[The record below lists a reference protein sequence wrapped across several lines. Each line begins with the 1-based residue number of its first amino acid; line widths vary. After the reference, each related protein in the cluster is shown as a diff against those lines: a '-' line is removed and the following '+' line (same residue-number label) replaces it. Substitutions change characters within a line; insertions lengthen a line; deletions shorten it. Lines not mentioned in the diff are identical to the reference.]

1 MKKTLN
7 INLGGL
13 AFIINED
20 AFELLHRYLEALKA
34 KFRNDAD
41 RTEIMNDIEA
51 RMADL
56 LNQKLAGRKE
66 VLSVED
72 VEYVTGIMGRPED
85 IAGEEANETEAS
97 SSESSSAG
105 SAHTYTQTNAGPVNK
120 RLFRDADDAKVGGV
134 ISGLCH
140 YFGIND
146 PVWARLAVVLL
157 CFVSFGTVILLYL
170 LLVIIIPKALTAAE
184 KLQMKGEPVNISTIE
199 KEIRDAATRTSDS
212 VNNLVGQQNLFERLL
227 HFFVEVVKIF
237 FKIIAGF
244 IILVALFVLAV
255 LLLSFFGVAVAGN
268 TMLSHAPHLLVDNP
282 TTITIFNIGVALFVA
297 APLIALIYAAL
308 RAILGRN
315 RGRAPWL
322 KWTLLAAWWIGVF
335 MIIYSVAQ
343 NITNFRTTGTKHEQT
358 AIMQPVNGN
367 ILVQLTDTSGQ
378 KVSADDDDE
387 ENDVN
392 VNFNGIY
399 IGGNKLE
406 DVDKLD
412 IGEPSLQLMPSE
424 NDSFYVE
431 KILSSQGET
440 KTDGIKNTS
449 FIGYNFSQ
457 TDTVVN
463 LPARVYLDKNGK
475 YRAQSVKI
483 RIHIP
488 EGKTVSFAN
497 NIDRWAATVKGDN
510 GYDDTYFANT
520 VWTVENG
527 KVKCLKGE
535 NHFNE
540 EENLHEE
547 KVIIE
552 KRVKQAKDEL
562 EEEAEKMKE
571 DADKHVKKIEKIIKK
586 HGGKTEEWNSDEGKV
601 VEEEKVIEKKQP

>member
-20 AFELLHRYLEALKA
+20 AFELLHRYLETLKA
-34 KFRNDAD
+34 KFKDDGD
-41 RTEIMNDIEA
+41 RIEIMNDIEA

-56 LNQKLAGRKE
+56 LNQKLAGKKE
-66 VLSVED
+66 VLGVED
-72 VEYVTGIMGRPED
+72 VEYVTGIMGKPED
-85 IAGEEANETEAS
+85 IAGEEVNVTTDG
-97 SSESSSAG
+97 SSESDAAG
-105 SAHTYTQTNAGPVNK
+105 NAYTYTQTNAVPVNK

-140 YFGIND
+140 YFGISD

-170 LLVIIIPKALTAAE
+170 LLVIIIPKAITAAE
-184 KLQMKGEPVNISTIE
+184 KLQMKGEPVNINTIE
-199 KEIRDAATRTSDS
+199 REIRDAASRTSDS
-212 VNNLVGQQNLFERLL
+212 VNKLVNQPNLFERLL
-227 HFFVEVVKIF
+227 HYFVEVVKIVL
-237 FKIIAGF
+237 KLIAGF
-244 IILVALFVLAV
+244 IIVIGLFVLAV
-255 LLLSFFGVAVAGN
+255 ILLSFFGVAVAGN

-282 TTITIFNIGVALFVA
+282 TTITIFNVGVALFIA

-343 NITNFRTTGTKHEQT
+343 NVTNFRSTGTKHEQT
-358 AIMQPVNGN
+358 AIMQPANGN
-367 ILVQLTDTSGQ
+367 ILVQLTDTTGQ
-378 KVSADDDDE
+378 KISADDDDE

-399 IGGNKLE
+399 IGGNRLE
-406 DVDKLD
+406 DIDKLD
-412 IGEPSLQLMPSE
+412 IGEPSLQLMPSQ

-431 KILSSQGET
+431 KILSSQGES

-475 YRAQSVKI
+475 YRAQRVKI

-510 GYDDTYFANT
+510 SYDDTYFANT

-535 NHFNE
+535 NHYNE
-540 EENLHEE
+540 DESLNE
-547 KVIIE
+547 KEDIIE
-552 KRVKQAKDEL
+552 EHVKQAKEEL
-562 EEEAEKMKE
+562 EEEGQKMKE
-571 DADKHVKKIEKIIKK
+571 DAEKHVKKIEKIIKK
-586 HGGKTEEWNSDEGKV
+586 HGGKTEEWNHD
-601 VEEEKVIEKKQP
+601 EEKNTEAKQP